1 MTTVH
6 FPMRLKNWMCHVC
19 FFAFSSK
26 EKSTILYN
34 CLLVSFIL
42 LACFTGHAKVII
54 SLLQDVQENDQRLTV
69 LQLVDKIKIKHKELG
84 MFIASLY
91 NSFCIR

>member
-6 FPMRLKNWMCHVC
+6 IPMRLKNWMCRVC
-19 FFAFSSK
+19 FFVFSSK
-26 EKSTILYN
+26 EKSSILYN
-34 CLLVSFIL
+34 CLLVSFIM
-42 LACFTGHAKVII
+42 LACSTGHAKVII

-91 NSFCIR
+91 NSLCIR

>member
-1 MTTVH
+1 
-6 FPMRLKNWMCHVC
+6 MCHVC
-19 FFAFSSK
+19 FFVFSSK

-34 CLLVSFIL
+34 CLLVLFIM

-84 MFIASLY
+84 MFIASLH